1 MLKPVH
7 CVSFY
12 AQFHAD
18 SHDLLQQAE
27 AASKT
32 LRRKSPSTAEA

>member
-12 AQFHAD
+12 AQFRDD
-18 SHDLLQQAE
+18 SHDLLQQVGG
-27 AASKT
+27 
-32 LRRKSPSTAEA
+32 SPQDIVQKKPEHS